1 MTAKETDSARLR
13 EKGSSLTNEPSPDM
27 MLGLWISW
35 MEAQSGLTPD
45 WFSSNKPWWEVT
57 PDKVLG
63 KMIAGGVKALNET
76 LAKDP
81 LLRSADQMWN
91 ANPLR
96 EVIPVDWAEIA
107 RALRFVWMRSLARPA
122 QAATTAAQLSQG
134 VWNAAIDAWNQ
145 AGQQWWS
152 SPSG

>member
-13 EKGSSLTNEPSPDM
+13 EKGSSLTSEPSPDM

-107 RALRFVWMRSLARPA
+107 GAAGTSGNHGGSAQPGRLERRHRSRITSTSARCRRAKRSCTGA
-122 QAATTAAQLSQG
+122 
-134 VWNAAIDAWNQ
+134 
-145 AGQQWWS
+145 
-152 SPSG
+152 